1 MKGRSMC
8 GLLVTLALMFVGMI
22 GIGIVVYIEDRR
34 DEISRLAAEKRKNH
48 GLH

>member
-1 MKGRSMC
+1 MC
-8 GLLVTLALMFVGMI
+8 GLFITLALMLVSMI
-22 GIGIVVYIEDRR
+22 GIVIVVYIEDRQ